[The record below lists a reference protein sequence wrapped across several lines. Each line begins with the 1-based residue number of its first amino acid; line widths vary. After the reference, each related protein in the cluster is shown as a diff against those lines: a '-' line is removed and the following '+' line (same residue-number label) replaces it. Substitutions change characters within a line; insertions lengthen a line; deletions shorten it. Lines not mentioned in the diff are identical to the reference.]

1 MGPSPR
7 APLFLKRFED
17 FKNAVRRVKVLSGKP
32 GPSAAAEIGANV
44 MDQRDLLIKNGKILC
59 MDGGRCADWLLTHDG
74 KVSRLGVGDCRP
86 EYISGTVQTID
97 AKGCTVL
104 PGFID
109 NHFKV
114 VRVGLEFGNVDLSPA
129 RNYEQ
134 MGQILRRE
142 AEKRSVIT
150 AYHLDSSCLEEKT
163 FPDRRVLDRYCAD
176 KPVLIFSLDYH
187 TIMLNTVGILY
198 YKIPFTLPG
207 IHTDENGILTGIF
220 TNQAENRLESN
231 VMDTYSYDDFDKA
244 AALVSKIALSYGVTT
259 VAAMECRGAQAE
271 QAPLRTSD
279 FLVRYKDR
287 YPLTIEIFYQTTE
300 CKRALE
306 QGLKHIGGALY
317 IDGTMGGRSAALSFD
332 YADAPHKRGW
342 VYLTRDALTQFTME
356 CCRHDLQIGY
366 DAIGDMAI
374 EAVLQALETAA
385 ETYDIPSM
393 RHRIEHAE
401 LITPSQMERAAR
413 LGVVL
418 CMQPGYEGL
427 WGYPGGMYQ
436 QRLGDHYGT
445 TNRFRRIIDSGV
457 TVCAGSDP
465 PLTNINPLLG
475 IYYAV
480 NHPVPANSA
489 TLQEALEMY
498 TVNGA
503 YALFLEKQKGSLRE
517 GMDADI
523 VILDRDITQ
532 TDPQQLKEV
541 KVDMTIKD
549 GRVVFNRM
557 ASLC

>member
-1 MGPSPR
+1 MG
-7 APLFLKRFED
+7 
-17 FKNAVRRVKVLSGKP
+17 
-32 GPSAAAEIGANV
+32 
-44 MDQRDLLIKNGKILC
+44 QRDILIKNGKILC
-59 MDGGRCADWLLTHDG
+59 MDGGKCADWLLTRDG
-74 KVSRLGVGDCRP
+74 KIAHLGVGNCRA

-97 AKGCTVL
+97 AKGRTVL

-109 NHFKV
+109 NHFQV
-114 VRVGLEFGNVDLSPA
+114 VRVGLECGYVDMSPA

-134 MGQILRRE
+134 IGQIIRRE
-142 AEKRSVIT
+142 AASRSVIT
-150 AYHLDSSCLEEKT
+150 AYHLDSSCLKEKT
-163 FPDRRVLDRYCAD
+163 FPDRKILDRYCAD

-207 IHTDENGILTGIF
+207 IQTDENGILTGIF

-231 VMDTYSYDDFDKA
+231 VLDTYSYDDFDKA
-244 AALVSKIALSYGVTT
+244 ASLVAEMALSYGLTT

-271 QAPLRTSD
+271 QNPLRTSD

-287 YPLTIEIFYQTTE
+287 YPLTIEVFYQTTE
-300 CKRALE
+300 YKRALDH
-306 QGLKHIGGALY
+306 GLKRIGGALY

-342 VYLTRDALTQFTME
+342 VYLTQDALTRFTIE
-356 CCRHDLQIGY
+356 CCQHNLQIGF
-366 DAIGDMAI
+366 DAIGDVAI
-374 EAVLQALETAA
+374 EAVLHGLEAAA
-385 ETYDIPSM
+385 EHYDVRAM

-401 LITPSQMERAAR
+401 LITPAQMERAAR
-413 LGVVL
+413 LGVIL
-418 CMQPGYEGL
+418 CMQPAYEGL

-436 QRLGDHYGT
+436 QRLGSHYGT

-465 PLTNINPLLG
+465 PLTSPNPFLG
-475 IYYAV
+475 IHYAV
-480 NHPVPANSA
+480 NHPVAANSA

-498 TVNGA
+498 TIHGA
-503 YALFLEKQKGSLRE
+503 YALFLEKEKGSLRE
-517 GMDADI
+517 GKDADI

-541 KVDMTIKD
+541 KVDMTIKN
-549 GRVVFNRM
+549 GRVVFNRD
-557 ASLC
+557 ACVC